1 LETGCPI
8 VVIGVGNPHR
18 GDDSLGLVIARM
30 LKERAPERVAVHEN
44 FGEVCMMMEVMDHA
58 ECVIF
63 IDAVLSGA
71 EPGRIFRFDASA
83 EKLPAESFKYSS
95 HAFSIPQAL
104 ELARAMEHLPPRA
117 IVFGVEGKDF
127 GTGDGLS
134 PEVNAALKEVVE
146 LVLKEIGETEL

>member
-1 LETGCPI
+1 

-30 LKERAPERVAVHEN
+30 LKERVPDSVAVHEN
-44 FGEVCMMMEVMDHA
+44 YGEPCMMMEAMEDTKL
-58 ECVIF
+58 VIF

-71 EPGRIFRFDASA
+71 EPGRIIRFDAST

-104 ELARAMEHLPPRA
+104 ELARAMEHLPPKA
-117 IVFGVEGKDF
+117 VVFGVEGKDF

-134 PEVNAALKEVVE
+134 PEVNAALAQVVDM
-146 LVLKEIGETEL
+146 VLKEIDETEL